1 VPSAR
6 STRKRKAPS
15 DEELLPPPTKSWA
28 KAAAAFRE
36 LQAYFEDG
44 SQSGE
49 EECYEDT
56 LETYSG
62 WTEEEMEAEHL
73 HLLDADRI
81 LNEEMRQVEVRMRQ
95 VKQQLLD
102 AETGNLQISF
112 RDGKLEDAFSDGKI
126 MGDDIRQVFE
136 KFNDWPKY
144 FDWIPSYPV
153 DFPASGTAAARFKNP
168 PAPGGVTKGGKL
180 PPDSAAARR
189 SSRRS
194 AKRSST
200 HAVVANR
207 DAGEGSADVSEED
220 GGDLNA
226 EGSHR
231 TVQRRSGVGRR
242 RVMTTALGHV
252 RAG

>member
-1 VPSAR
+1 
-6 STRKRKAPS
+6 
-15 DEELLPPPTKSWA
+15 
-28 KAAAAFRE
+28 
-36 LQAYFEDG
+36 
-44 SQSGE
+44 
-49 EECYEDT
+49 
-56 LETYSG
+56 
-62 WTEEEMEAEHL
+62 
-73 HLLDADRI
+73 
-81 LNEEMRQVEVRMRQ
+81 MRQVEVRMRQ

-136 KFNDWPKY
+136 KFNVWPKY
-144 FDWIPSYPV
+144 FDWIPFYPV
-153 DFPASGTAAARFKNP
+153 DFPAPGTAAARFKTP
-168 PAPGGVTKGGKL
+168 PVPRDVTKGDKL

-189 SSRRS
+189 SSRPS

-200 HAVVANR
+200 QAVVANR
-207 DAGEGSADVSEED
+207 DAGEGSADVPEED
-220 GGDLNA
+220 GGDLDS
-226 EGSHR
+226 EGNHR